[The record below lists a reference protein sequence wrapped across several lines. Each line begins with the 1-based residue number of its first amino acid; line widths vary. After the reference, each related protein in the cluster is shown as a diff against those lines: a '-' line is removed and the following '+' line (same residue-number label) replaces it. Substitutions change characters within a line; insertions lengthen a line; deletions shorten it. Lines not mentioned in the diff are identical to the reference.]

1 MHPHVAFFDKL
12 ASVMD
17 QRDPQIARVLCGIR
31 DQIDA
36 AVKANA
42 VGRVRMGNK
51 KSRLSVLR
59 SITDLMDKQGDKHPN
74 MRKLLAHFVQKV
86 NQNESLT

>member
-12 ASVMD
+12 ASSMD
-17 QRDPQIARVLCGIR
+17 AKDPRIARVLCGIR

-42 VGRVRMGNK
+42 AGRVKMGNR
-51 KSRLSVLR
+51 KSLLSVLR
-59 SITDLMDKQGDKHPN
+59 SVSDLIDKHGDEHPN
-74 MRKLLAHFVQKV
+74 LRKLLAHFVQKV
-86 NQNESLT
+86 NQNRSLT